1 MVASMHRSS
10 RVASPALL
18 AGLVCGLVAPACG
31 GDVDP
36 RERVD
41 AYEDPAEIDAAVAMP
56 DAFFGFDAPDLDA
69 PFPDAF
75 VVRPDAWAGMDAFS
89 IDAFSMG
96 GTDAFWGTCTSGGR
110 MGTCMPMS
118 MCSGTSV
125 RGLCPGPADIQCCL
139 SGGDAGMFDAPRP
152 MGTYSVAEVVAR
164 LGACARIGGD
174 YARDSGGTANIPVC
188 ETGSV
193 IWWDA
198 DMDIDCDGGRGAECM
213 SDPYYLPETSAVDS
227 MGAPLDA
234 STLPFVVI
242 PLASSRFRYADH
254 GIRHGQVALAMY
266 RDRMVFGIFGDLGPA
281 AIIGEASYAMAE
293 ELGIPS
299 SPISGGVGSGVHYL
313 IFTGATARVTRNE
326 DHAEA
331 VTMGESLLAD
341 FMTP

>member
-1 MVASMHRSS
+1 MDSSS
-10 RVASPALL
+10 RSLAPAVVVGVVIVL
-18 AGLVCGLVAPACG
+18 AAGGALAACG

-36 RERVD
+36 RARVD
-41 AYEDPAEIDAAVAMP
+41 AFEDPAEIDAAVVTP
-56 DAFFGFDAPDLDA
+56 DAYFGFDAPDLDA

-89 IDAFSMG
+89 IDAFS

-139 SGGDAGMFDAPRP
+139 PGGDAGMFDAPRP
-152 MGTYSVAEVVAR
+152 MGTYTNTEIIAR
-164 LGACARIGGD
+164 LGGCTEIGGD
-174 YARDSGGTANIPVC
+174 YATDVGETANIPVC

-198 DMDIDCDGGRGAECM
+198 DFDVDCDGGRGSICM
-213 SDPYYLPETSAVDS
+213 DDPDYLPDTSGVDS
-227 MGAPLDA
+227 MGDPLDA

-242 PLASSRFRYADH
+242 PLASTRFRYADH
-254 GIRHGQVALAMY
+254 GIRIGQVALVLY
-266 RDRMVFGIFGDLGPA
+266 RDRMVFGIFGDAGPA
-281 AIIGEASYAMAE
+281 SIIGEASFAMAE
-293 ELGIPS
+293 ALGIPS
-299 SPISGGVGSGVHYL
+299 SPRTGGVDSGVHYL
-313 IFTGATARVTRNE
+313 IFTGTTARVTRNE

>member
-1 MVASMHRSS
+1 MSSS
-10 RVASPALL
+10 RVLASASI
-18 AGLVCGLVAPACG
+18 VAFAWMGATSGC
-31 GDVDP
+31 GDVEP

-41 AYEDPAEIDAAVAMP
+41 AFVDPIEIDAAVASP
-56 DAFFGFDAPDLDA
+56 DAYFGFDAPDLDA

-75 VVRPDAWAGMDAFS
+75 VVRPDAWSGMDAFS
-89 IDAFSMG
+89 MDAFSMMG

-125 RGLCPGPADIQCCL
+125 RGLCPGPAEIQCCL
-139 SGGDAGMFDAPRP
+139 PGGDAGMFDAPRP
-152 MGTYSVAEVVAR
+152 MGTYSVDEVVAR

-174 YARDSGGTANIPVC
+174 YARDSGGTSDIPVC
-188 ETGSV
+188 QTDDV

-213 SDPYYLPETSAVDS
+213 SDPYYLPDTSAVDS
-227 MGAPLDA
+227 MGRPLDA

-242 PLASSRFRYADH
+242 PLPSTRFRSADH

-281 AIIGEASYAMAE
+281 AIIGEASYAMAV
-293 ELGIPS
+293 ELGIPP

-313 IFTGATARVTRNE
+313 IFTGAGARVTRNE
-326 DHAEA
+326 DHDEA